1 MACDSKM
8 SKNVMKKKVA
18 IITTHHY
25 PNYGNKLQNYALQTI
40 LQHLGYK
47 VETINDVRSWPNMN
61 SLIENWK
68 ILLHY
73 ITRFRLKLYHIK
85 MAKFIFWSKRYIR
98 YSSIVVRKDDDAN
111 KLVNKYDYF
120 VVGADQIWNPEW
132 PIFSNPFGFATFAKK
147 EQKVA
152 YAPSLGVSEMIAE
165 RLEEYKIWL
174 RDWKAL
180 SCREY
185 EGARIIEDVSGQKV
199 PVLVDPTLLL
209 TKNGWE
215 KVASKPIMGKKYT
228 VLYYLREISDDI
240 MHLIKSHLQKEGI
253 DLYVIK
259 SNGQNDTFSPSEFIS
274 LFKYAEMIY
283 TDSFHGC
290 IFALQFHR
298 PLVVLH
304 LKDEGKDKISR
315 ISTLFSQLKI
325 PHNNFP
331 NTINEYLSL
340 DWTSIDANMEAK
352 RNEGINYLKTYLN

>member
-1 MACDSKM
+1 M

-61 SLIENWK
+61 SWIENWK

-73 ITRFRLKLYHIK
+73 ITGFRLKLYHIK

-152 YAPSLGVSEMIAE
+152 YAPSLGVSEMPPD
-165 RLEEYKIWL
+165 RVDEYKSWL

-180 SCREY
+180 SCREID
-185 EGARIIEDVSGQKV
+185 GAKIIEELTGIKV
-199 PVLVDPTLLL
+199 PVLVDPTLML
-209 TKNGWE
+209 TRNEWTQI
-215 KVASKPIMGKKYT
+215 ASKPVVKNKYA
-228 VLYYLREISDDI
+228 VLYYLRNIPDDV
-240 MHLIKSHLQKEGI
+240 MSH
-253 DLYVIK
+253 IK
-259 SNGQNDTFSPSEFIS
+259 SNINQKNIDLFVIKAAGQNDKYSPSEFIS
-274 LFKYAEMIY
+274 LFKNAEMIY
-283 TDSFHGC
+283 TDSFHGG

-304 LKDEGKDKISR
+304 LKEEGKDKISR

-340 DWTSIDANMEAK
+340 DWKSIDACMMDK
-352 RNEGINYLKTYLN
+352 RKEGINYLKNNIE